1 MNIDDPGRLAD
12 FIAGTLPSLSTLL
25 RQELI
30 ETSNVRKRL
39 EMLIREL
46 SKNSKFWSFGAR
58 STSRF
63 RSRSAEPGEYLLR
76 EQMKAIQKEL
86 GEIDD
91 AQAEIDELRKR
102 STKPA

>member
-1 MNIDDPGRLAD
+1 MNIAPGPSAD
-12 FIAGTLPSLSTLL
+12 FIAGTLPELSTLL

-46 SKNSKFWSFGAR
+46 PRTEFWSFGAR
-58 STSRF
+58 STSSSEQV
-63 RSRSAEPGEYLLR
+63 SRTSANTSARTNEG
-76 EQMKAIQKEL
+76 IQKEL

-91 AQAEIDELRKR
+91 AQLKLTNA
-102 STKPA
+102 